1 MIFLFW
7 GLRTCGYQ
15 LGIMGHTGHGPHHFA
30 PLIWWSLLR
39 WVIKYISQWEWYI
52 WIDHT
57 SKIKWVRTSTSIRST
72 YVQKKGIPED
82 EETHRQLVTGMQRS
96 LISGAIGKHLSQ
108 EPYAYIY
115 MYIYIYVYIHMYIY
129 IQISVYIYI
138 YTYVYIQ
145 IYIYIFIYIYIYIH
159 IWLWVKT
166 LAP

>member
-115 MYIYIYVYIHMYIY
+115 VYIYMYIYIC
-129 IQISVYIYI
+129 IYI
-138 YTYVYIQ
+138 YTDICIYIYICIYTD